1 MDMLV
6 FILVGTLLL
15 ALGYF
20 IGVRQKINLV
30 HSYHH
35 RKVAQQ
41 DRPRFCKRVGLGNAI
56 IGGAILSIPV
66 LRPLIGEN
74 AALAIAG
81 IAAVAAGILVFATII
96 KYNHGL
102 F

>member
-1 MDMLV
+1 MDTLV
-6 FILVGTLLL
+6 FILVGALLL
-15 ALGYF
+15 ALGYL
-20 IGVRQKINLV
+20 IGIKGKINLV
-30 HSYHH
+30 HSYHY
-35 RKVAQQ
+35 RRVAAQ
-41 DRPRFCKRVGLGNAI
+41 DRPIFCKKVGLGNAV

-66 LRPLIGEN
+66 LRPLIGQS

-81 IAAVAAGILVFATII
+81 IAAAAAGVLVFATII